1 MLIKNGYLPGVGV
14 RDIAIEDG
22 VIAEST
28 SDGQTLDATGLVVI
42 PGFVD
47 THRHLVQAPLRGIGP
62 DMNLEHYLTN
72 VLSRMRFTEE
82 EAHNAIL
89 LGAAEALNA
98 GITTIIDWS
107 TAAIPSQ
114 VSLAA
119 LEASGIR
126 AVFAHNNVD
135 DEADIRK
142 HAGRQGLVTTA
153 LAPLGLDYLSIED
166 TERHLALARELGL
179 LTSMHIGGRRPGG
192 IEAMR
197 HLLGPD
203 LHFLHGNRSSDDEI
217 KMIIDSGSALTVTT
231 IVESLMGHGSP
242 AYDRIVKAGGK
253 PALGVDVVVNNRPD
267 MFSEMLATLCHER
280 RIDQTIP
287 ARDMLTAATVN
298 GAKALRLDTGE
309 IKPGKRADLVLLDGL
324 QHLLG
329 TPEVE
334 GAIVTT
340 LGPENVHT
348 VLVDG
353 RIVKQDGVLRH
364 HDLAALRAKTNH
376 LAKGVLTPESS

>member
-14 RDIAIEDG
+14 QDIAIEDG
-22 VIAEST
+22 AIAEST
-28 SDGQTLDATGLVVI
+28 SDDQTLDATGLVVI

-47 THRHLVQAPLRGIGP
+47 THRHMVQAPLRGIGP
-62 DMNLEHYLTN
+62 DMTLAHYLSN
-72 VLSRMRFTEE
+72 VLGRMRFTEE
-82 EAHNAIL
+82 DAHNAIL
-89 LGAAEALNA
+89 LSAAEALDA

-107 TAAIPSQ
+107 TAAIPSE

-142 HAGRQGLVTTA
+142 HAGREGLVTTA
-153 LAPLGLDYLSIED
+153 LAPLGQDYVND
-166 TERHLALARELGL
+166 TEKHIRLARELGM
-179 LTSMHIGGRRPGG
+179 LTSMHVGGQRPGG
-192 IEAMR
+192 VESIR

-203 LHFLHGNRSSDDEI
+203 LHFVHGNKSSDDEI
-217 KMIIDSGSALTVTT
+217 KMIVDSGSALTVTT

-242 AYDRIVKAGGK
+242 AYSRIVKAGGR
-253 PALGVDVVVNNRPD
+253 PALGVDVVINNRPD

-280 RIDQTIP
+280 RIDQDIP

-298 GAKALRLDTGE
+298 GAKALRLNTGE

-334 GAIVTT
+334 GAIVTA

-376 LAKGVLTPESS
+376 LARPVLTPESS